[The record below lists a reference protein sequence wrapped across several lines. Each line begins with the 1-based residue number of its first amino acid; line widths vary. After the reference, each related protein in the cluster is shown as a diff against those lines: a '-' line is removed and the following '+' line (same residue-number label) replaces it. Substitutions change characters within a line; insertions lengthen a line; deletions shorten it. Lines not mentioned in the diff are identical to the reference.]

1 MPREPSAGEAPG
13 SGEPDAEASPSP
25 EQTSDPTLEGLFE
38 LYTPEEYEKVV
49 ENVRSVFGAGNP
61 DVKNMKEDLE
71 ELRSDNGKGNYV
83 IYKSA
88 FDTTA
93 EEDGGPSAQALT
105 LR

>member
-71 ELRSDNGKGNYV
+71 ELRSDNVKGNYV

-93 EEDGGPSAQALT
+93 
-105 LR
+105 